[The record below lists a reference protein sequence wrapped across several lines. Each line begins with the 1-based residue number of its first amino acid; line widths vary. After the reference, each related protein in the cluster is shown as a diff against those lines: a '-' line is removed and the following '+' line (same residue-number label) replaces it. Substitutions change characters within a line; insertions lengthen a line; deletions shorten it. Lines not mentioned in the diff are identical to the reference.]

1 MRLKLPHLYFTL
13 FTVFF
18 ISRFG
23 TLMFVG
29 QLPLKE
35 QKMRLQKICSLLN
48 LFGIVIVILFVIPD
62 TPNGPSLLLGHVL

>member
-13 FTVFF
+13 FYSVFYF
-18 ISRFG
+18 KIWYPHVCGAVTIKRAKNATS
-23 TLMFVG
+23 
-29 QLPLKE
+29 
-35 QKMRLQKICSLLN
+35 KICSLLT